1 MLGWLK
7 TTRLHFIG
15 IGGIGMSGIAEVLLD
30 LGYKVS
36 GSDLNSSPVVDNL
49 QKKGADI
56 YIGHKASN
64 VEGATLIVY
73 SSAIDH
79 KNPEVIR
86 AKQLEIPMIRRAEML
101 AELMRLKFGIAV
113 AGSHGKTTTTSLI
126 ATIFHEAKQDATYI
140 IGGIVRNLGGNAK
153 KGDGE
158 YLIAEAD
165 ESDGSF
171 LLLNPIMA
179 AVTNID
185 DDHLDH
191 YGTKEKIVEAFV
203 EFVNKTPFYGRIAL
217 NANDATSVEIKT
229 QVKRPIIWYGIDLGG
244 SDIDYAA
251 NSVELSASGTEF
263 DLFHKGKKVARIKTH
278 LMGLHNVSN
287 TLAAIA
293 ISHEAGLDWS
303 LIQKGLLS
311 FQGVGRRLEKL
322 YEKDSFV
329 VIDDYGHHPTE
340 VKATISTLRK
350 VDNRSLCV
358 VFEPHRFS
366 RTQNFWKEFQECFEG
381 ADELFLT
388 PIYAASE
395 NPIEGITSEALI
407 EEMKKKGKNVSF
419 LPSLDKMNEL
429 LRERKKKN
437 MVFVTLG
444 AGAISKKIREMVKLL
459 DQA

>member
-7 TTRLHFIG
+7 TTKLHFIG

-30 LGYKVS
+30 LGYSVS
-36 GSDLNSSPVVDNL
+36 GSDLNYSLVIENL
-49 QKKGADI
+49 KSKGAEI
-56 YIGHKASN
+56 FIGHKASN
-64 VEGATLIVY
+64 VEGTALIIY
-73 SSAIDH
+73 SSAIDN
-79 KNPEVIR
+79 KNPEFIR
-86 AKQLEIPMIRRAEML
+86 AKQLQIPMIRRAEML

-126 ATIFHEAKQDATYI
+126 ATIFHEAKLDATYI

-191 YGTKEKIVEAFV
+191 YGTKEKIVEAFI
-203 EFVNKTPFYGRIAL
+203 EFVNKTPFYGRVAL
-217 NANDATSVEIKT
+217 NANDATSIEIKT
-229 QVKRPIIWYGIDLGG
+229 KVKRPIVWYGIEVGG
-244 SDIDYAA
+244 DDIDYVA
-251 NSVELSASGTEF
+251 NSVELSASGTSF
-263 DLFHKGKKVARIKTH
+263 DLFFKGDKVARIQTN
-278 LMGLHNVSN
+278 LMGYHNISN
-287 TLAAIA
+287 SLAAIA
-293 ISHEAGLDWS
+293 ISREVGLDWDV
-303 LIQKGLLS
+303 IQKGLLS

-322 YEKDSFV
+322 YEKNAFV

-340 VKATISTLRK
+340 VRATISTLRR
-350 VDNRSLCV
+350 VDKRTLCV
-358 VFEPHRFS
+358 VFEPHRYT

-381 ADELFLT
+381 ADELYLT

-395 NPIEGITSEALI
+395 NPIDGITSEALI
-407 EEMKKKGKNVSF
+407 KEMKTKGKNVQF
-419 LPSLDKMNEL
+419 IENLDEMKTL
-429 LRERKKKN
+429 ITDRKDKDL
-437 MVFVTLG
+437 VFVTLG
-444 AGAISKKIREMVKLL
+444 AGAISKKIREIVKSL
-459 DQA
+459 

>member
-7 TTRLHFIG
+7 TTKLHFIG

-30 LGYKVS
+30 LGYSVS
-36 GSDLNSSPVVDNL
+36 GSDLNSSPVVENL
-49 QKKGADI
+49 KSKGAEI
-56 YIGHKASN
+56 FIGHKASN
-64 VEGATLIVY
+64 VEGTALIIY
-73 SSAIDH
+73 SSAIDN

-86 AKQLEIPMIRRAEML
+86 AKQLQIPMIRRAEML

-126 ATIFHEAKQDATYI
+126 ATIFHEAKLDATYI

-191 YGTKEKIVEAFV
+191 YGTKEKIVDAFI
-203 EFVNKTPFYGRIAL
+203 EFVNKTPFYGRVAL
-217 NANDATSVEIKT
+217 NANDATSVEIKSK
-229 QVKRPIIWYGIDLGG
+229 VKRPIVWYGIEVGG
-244 SDIDYAA
+244 DDIDYVA
-251 NSVELSASGTEF
+251 NAVELSASGTKF
-263 DLFHKGKKVARIKTH
+263 DLYFKGEKVTRIQTN
-278 LMGLHNVSN
+278 LMGYHNISN
-287 TLAAIA
+287 SLAAIA
-293 ISHEAGLDWS
+293 ISREAGLEWDI
-303 LIQKGLLS
+303 IQKGLLS

-322 YEKDSFV
+322 YEKNSFV

-340 VKATISTLRK
+340 VRATISTLRR
-350 VDNRSLCV
+350 VDKRTLCV
-358 VFEPHRFS
+358 VFEPHRYT

-381 ADELFLT
+381 ADELYLT

-395 NPIEGITSEALI
+395 NPIDGITSEALI
-407 EEMKKKGKNVSF
+407 SEMKAKGKNVHF
-419 LPSLDKMNEL
+419 LSSLDSMKDL
-429 LRERKKKN
+429 IHERKNKE

-444 AGAISKKIREMVKLL
+444 AGAISKKIREMVKSL
-459 DQA
+459 

>member
-30 LGYKVS
+30 LGYQIS
-36 GSDLNSSPVVDNL
+36 GSDLNASNVTENL
-49 QKKGADI
+49 QKKGATI
-56 YIGHKASN
+56 FIGHAAHH
-64 VEGATLIVY
+64 VEGSTLIVY
-73 SSAIDH
+73 SSAIDP
-79 KNPEVIR
+79 KNPEF
-86 AKQLEIPMIRRAEML
+86 ANALELKIPMIRRAEML

-126 ATIFHEAKQDATYI
+126 ATIFHEAKLDATHI
-140 IGGIVRNLGGNAK
+140 IGGIVSNLGGNAR

-158 YLIAEAD
+158 FLIAEAD

-203 EFVNKTPFYGRIAL
+203 EFVNKLPFYGRVAL
-217 NANDATSVEIKT
+217 NANDATSLSIKAR
-229 QVKRPIIWYGIDLGG
+229 VKRPVLWYGIETDG
-244 SDIDYAA
+244 DYVAKNVSINAA
-251 NSVELSASGTEF
+251 GTSF
-263 DLFHKGKKVARIKTH
+263 DLYVEGKKLSTVKTP
-278 LMGLHNVSN
+278 MWGQHNVSN
-287 TLAAIA
+287 ALAAIA
-293 ISHEAGLDWS
+293 ISHQAGIDLT
-303 LIQKGLLS
+303 LIQTGLLK

-322 YEKDSFV
+322 YLKNNFL

-340 VKATISTLRK
+340 IKATLSSLRN
-350 VDNRSLCV
+350 VDTRPMCV
-358 VFEPHRFS
+358 VFEPHRYT

-381 ADELFLT
+381 VDELYLT

-395 NPIEGITSEALI
+395 SPIPGITTEALVA
-407 EEMKKKGKNVSF
+407 EMRLRGKNVHYLS
-419 LPSLDKMNEL
+419 SLEGMKEL
-429 LRERKKKN
+429 LQERQDKN
-437 MVFVTLG
+437 YLFVTLG
-444 AGAISKKIREMVKLL
+444 AGAISKKIREMVKSIT
-459 DQA
+459 